1 MALFA
6 TFNTIPLEGMP
17 TFFYPNLFPIHI
29 SSSPVRSTVVTLKS
43 LPPGWLD

>member
-17 TFFYPNLFPIHI
+17 TFFYPNLFPIHT
-29 SSSPVRSTVVTLKS
+29 SSSPVRSIVIILGQ
-43 LPPGWLD
+43 LPPGWLG